1 MDAVNQA
8 LENKDYEKAAELA
21 SRELQAAPKSAR
33 LLLKRS
39 IANLRLQKP
48 TEALNDAESA
58 VSFATDDATRGE
70 AQLRRAIALYQL
82 KRFGEAK
89 TAISYAQKC
98 NCSDKTLPIWLQ
110 KISAETTDQA
120 ELVEIPTQSGPTIKA
135 PIRQD
140 WYQIGNKVTV
150 SIFIRDAPASTNI
163 EISADRVEIPDYDF
177 AIDLSHSIDPASAKI
192 EIVKPKIE
200 LTFDKASPGS
210 WSQLAK
216 TPDDPKPYE
225 KPKAAFEKDWE
236 IDDEP
241 EEESADPQGFFEK
254 IYRDADP
261 DAQRAMMKSFIES
274 NGTTLSTNWAEVSKG
289 KVETAPP
296 SGMEAKKWT

>member
-8 LENKDYEKAAELA
+8 LENKDYEKAIELA
-21 SRELQAAPKSAR
+21 TQELKIAPTSSRLF
-33 LLLKRS
+33 LKRS

-58 VSFATDDATRGE
+58 VSLATDESLRGE
-70 AQLRRAIALYQL
+70 AQLRSAIAFYQL
-82 KRFGEAK
+82 KKFGEAK
-89 TAISYAQKC
+89 AAIRYAQKC
-98 NCSDKTLPIWLQ
+98 NCVDKTLAIWLQ
-110 KISAETTDQA
+110 KIEAETTQQA
-120 ELVEIPTQSGPTIKA
+120 ELVEIPSNAEPVVK
-135 PIRQD
+135 PSIRKD

-150 SIFIRDAPASTNI
+150 SVFIRDAPSSTKVD
-163 EISADRVEIPDYDF
+163 ISADRIEIPAYDF
-177 AIDLSHSIDPASAKI
+177 VLDLSHPIDPSSAKI
-192 EIVKPKIE
+192 DIVKPKIE
-200 LTFDKASPGS
+200 LTFEKASPGN

-216 TPDDPKPYE
+216 TPDDPKPLA
-225 KPKAAFEKDWE
+225 KPKAAFEKEWN

-241 EEESADPQGFFEK
+241 EEESGDPQAFFEK
-254 IYRDADP
+254 IYKDADP

-289 KVETAPP
+289 KVEITPP